1 MRYYFHLV
9 NGQEAIPDD
18 TGLELIDLE
27 TGKARAQQVISELR
41 EEVGTAAENWAS
53 WRLDI
58 ASPEGRRLHSICL
71 ATVSE

>member
-9 NGQEAIPDD
+9 NGDEAIPDD

-27 TGKARAQQVISELR
+27 TGKAQALKAISELR
-41 EEVGTAAENWAS
+41 HEVGAATGDWAN

-58 ASPEGRRLHSICL
+58 ASPEGGLLHSIRL
-71 ATVSE
+71 ATVSH